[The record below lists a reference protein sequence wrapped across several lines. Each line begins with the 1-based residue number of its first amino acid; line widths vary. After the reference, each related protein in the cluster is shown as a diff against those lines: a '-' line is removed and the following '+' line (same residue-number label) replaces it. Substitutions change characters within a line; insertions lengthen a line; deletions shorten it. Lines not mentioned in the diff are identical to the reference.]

1 MLKEQARILIVDD
14 SLAIVQ
20 SLSKILQISGYNIDT
35 AYNGSEGL
43 RKIHAQNYDLIICD
57 IEMPGV
63 SGLDFL
69 DRIRREYESD
79 VEVILMTGYLD
90 QEYFIRAIRLGA
102 ADFIRKPIDSRQ
114 IIHSI
119 ENILDR
125 RRNKDNLSEFF
136 LALDSTEINFQID
149 PRHFTQFSFSKVFN
163 TFFLHNF
170 QLSQNM
176 LNEILLI
183 IDEMVYNAFIHGTL
197 QLSHDERQYDYSQ
210 MQELIKIKLE
220 NPAIAQKRIFF
231 KLSINQLENWIKICV
246 EDQGEGFDYQGWL
259 NKVQDSS
266 EINVDDHGRGI
277 SLLFHLSDSVE
288 FSEGGRKISVTKMI
302 PFHRPELNEHS

>member
-1 MLKEQARILIVDD
+1 MAKEQARILIVDD

-35 AYNGSEGL
+35 AYNGSDAL

-69 DRIRREYESD
+69 DRVRREYESD

-102 ADFIRKPIDSRQ
+102 ADFIRKPIDSKQ

-119 ENILDR
+119 EGILDR
-125 RRNKDNLSEFF
+125 RRSKNNLSDFF
-136 LALDSTEINFQID
+136 LALDSTEISFRID
-149 PRHFTQFSFSKVFN
+149 PLHFTKFSFSKVFN
-163 TFFLHNF
+163 DFFLHNF

-176 LNEILLI
+176 LNEILII

-197 QLSHDERQYDYSQ
+197 QLSHDERQFDYSM
-210 MQELIKIKLE
+210 MQELILTKLE
-220 NPAIAQKRIFF
+220 NPAIANKRIDF
-231 KLSINQLENWIKICV
+231 KLSINQLENWINICV
-246 EDQGEGFDYQGWL
+246 EDQGAGFDYQGWL
-259 NKVQDSS
+259 KKVQDDPQ
-266 EINVDDHGRGI
+266 INVDEHGRGI
-277 SLLFHLSDSVE
+277 SLLFHLTENVE
-288 FSEGGRKISVTKMI
+288 FSEGGRKISVTKSI
-302 PFHRPELNEHS
+302 PFNPPELNENC